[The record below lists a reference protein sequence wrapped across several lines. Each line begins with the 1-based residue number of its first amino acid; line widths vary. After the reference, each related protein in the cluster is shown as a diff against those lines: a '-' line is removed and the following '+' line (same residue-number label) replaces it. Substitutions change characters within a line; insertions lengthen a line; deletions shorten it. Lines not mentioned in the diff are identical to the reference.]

1 MIFSGS
7 QQQSWQSLPMP
18 PMWKRIQRTSDFE
31 TPPKNSQRWIP
42 GAMQRLPKSISD
54 QVATE
59 AASNG
64 PRRGETLSLSGVL
77 LHLQDQ
83 TAAQW
88 ASAQAFGKLMMTKLV
103 NYFRLALPSV
113 QSTVSQCQA
122 RAKQRGVLR
131 LSGLAIFRL
140 SIWREAA
147 DYWGVWHPPSTLLS
161 TSQMTSSEDRSKMIG

>member
-1 MIFSGS
+1 
-7 QQQSWQSLPMP
+7 
-18 PMWKRIQRTSDFE
+18 MWKRIQRTSDLE
-31 TPPKNSQRWIP
+31 TPPQNSQRWIP
-42 GAMQRLPKSISD
+42 GAVQRLPKSISD

-64 PRRGETLSLSGVL
+64 PWRGATISLPGVL

-131 LSGLAIFRL
+131 LAWRFFACQSGEKQRTTEGCGIPQVL
-140 SIWREAA
+140 SCQLHKW
-147 DYWGVWHPPSTLLS
+147 LLVR
-161 TSQMTSSEDRSKMIG
+161 TGRKW